1 MKTVIYAR
9 VINSVSDEPI
19 ENGMVEIEDDHI
31 VYVGEKP
38 IFVEARSYI
47 RLVTHH
53 MICFLRLFV
62 ILKIWWMPV

>member
-31 VYVGEKP
+31 VYVGEKR
-38 IFVEARSYI
+38 ECTDSDAQMCI
-47 RLVTHH
+47 RD
-53 MICFLRLFV
+53 R
-62 ILKIWWMPV
+62 ILLIWTLLSN

>member
-31 VYVGEKP
+31 VYVGESVKAP
-38 IFVEARSYI
+38 TLMHR
-47 RLVTHH
+47 
-53 MICFLRLFV
+53 FLT
-62 ILKIWWMPV
+62 